1 MSIPQQ
7 KLREIVLQ
15 LLYSDEI
22 GKPND
27 IDMIAL
33 IMQEL
38 AVTKRVVIIAQDK
51 AKAVRSQLK
60 TIDGMISKVSLSYDF
75 DRIHAVIRNIL
86 RLGIYELFFDDTIP
100 PRVAIAEAMRLARKF
115 GTPEAGSFVN
125 ALLDNLYQASKGHQV
140 SIDEIEKKSQELVQ
154 SEELAKQAADEA
166 LLNLEANK
174 TADDDDDI
182 CDSNP

>member
-27 IDMIAL
+27 SDMITL

-38 AVTKRVVIIAQDK
+38 AVTKRVVITAQDK
-51 AKAVRSQLK
+51 AKAVCTELK
-60 TIDGMISKVSLSYDF
+60 TIDEMISKVSLSYDLN
-75 DRIHAVIRNIL
+75 RIHAVIRNIL

-125 ALLDNLYQASKGHQV
+125 ALLDNLYQVSQGHQISV
-140 SIDEIEKKSQELVQ
+140 NELEKKSQEMAE
-154 SEELAKQAADEA
+154 SEELAKKAADEA
-166 LLNLEANK
+166 LLNLEAK
-174 TADDDDDI
+174 RTADDDDL
-182 CDSNP
+182 